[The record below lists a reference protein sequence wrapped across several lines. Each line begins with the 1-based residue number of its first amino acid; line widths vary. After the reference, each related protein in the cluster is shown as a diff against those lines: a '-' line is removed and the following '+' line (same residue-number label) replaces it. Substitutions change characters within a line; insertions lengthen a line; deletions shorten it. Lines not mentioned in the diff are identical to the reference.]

1 MKKTAVWKKITVPYI
16 KTNELIA
23 KLQQLGAD
31 ITPVKTGII
40 KPVIIPKFVDKV
52 RSADWIVLQAKW
64 CKIIFYNLDLAG
76 ADIRLIANARF
87 AVVGKAT
94 EKSLQSIT

>member
-1 MKKTAVWKKITVPYI
+1 MREAKLTSPAIIVVGDVVSLNDRLDFFEKRPLFGRKITVPYI

-64 CKIIFYNLDLAG
+64 CKIIFL
-76 ADIRLIANARF
+76 
-87 AVVGKAT
+87 
-94 EKSLQSIT
+94 